1 MTVCNQNSIF
11 SEMRNKGLFDMN
23 RLYSA
28 DTNTLQEVVVV
39 RIRTKQT
46 AYLLIAD
53 TSLFLLLLVYSLQDL
68 NDFLCFQTID
78 CIRKSLL

>member
-1 MTVCNQNSIF
+1 MAICNQNGVF
-11 SEMRNKGLFDMN
+11 GEMGNKGLFDMD

-28 DTNTLQEVVVV
+28 DTNTLQEVAVV

-53 TSLFLLLLVYSLQDL
+53 TSLFLLLLVYGL
-68 NDFLCFQTID
+68 
-78 CIRKSLL
+78 

>member
-11 SEMRNKGLFDMN
+11 SEMGNKGLFDMN

-53 TSLFLLLLVYSLQDL
+53 TSLFLLLLVYGL
-68 NDFLCFQTID
+68 
-78 CIRKSLL
+78 

>member
-1 MTVCNQNSIF
+1 MAICNQNGVF
-11 SEMRNKGLFDMN
+11 GEMGNKGLFDMN

-39 RIRTKQT
+39 RIHTRQT

-53 TSLFLLLLVYSLQDL
+53 TSLFLLLLVYGLQDL
-68 NDFLCFQTID
+68 NDFPCLHTID
-78 CIRKSLL
+78 CIGKSLL